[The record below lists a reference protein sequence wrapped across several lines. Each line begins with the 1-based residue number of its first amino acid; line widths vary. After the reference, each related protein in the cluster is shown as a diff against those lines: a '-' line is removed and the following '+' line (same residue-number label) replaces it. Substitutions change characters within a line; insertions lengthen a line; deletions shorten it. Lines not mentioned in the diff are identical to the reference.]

1 MDYKKLLEEYDCN
14 ACIVSV
20 DTYPDGTYGNILV
33 VDGNKHYKD
42 DIANFTGKPFVE
54 NTPYYFSFPKDL
66 NFEDFIY
73 RSAILKQ
80 NLHTYVNLYQIG
92 LWLEMYLLPLQSD
105 KENTGYCLYSYI
117 VTPKVSE
124 ENMSDISP
132 QTSSAVL
139 ATCIKLRGSKDF
151 KDKIKEVTADIR
163 GICGAKRC
171 CILTIDAE
179 NETCNVLG
187 DSAAPD
193 RLPFLT
199 TEEERL
205 EFYKLMLT
213 WEKTLAGSTC
223 IIVKN
228 TQDMNIIKERN
239 PEWYESLSAFNVD
252 SMVLFPLRY
261 NDNLLGYIWATNFEV
276 IDTVKIK
283 EVLELTT
290 YFIASEIAN
299 YQMLRRLEILGTIDL
314 MTGTLNR
321 NAMNNR
327 VSQFDSVKDDSIKT
341 IGVVFADLNGLK
353 MVNDHSGH
361 LEGDRFLKTVAAVL
375 RQVFVDDEIYRA
387 GGDEFMILT
396 INDTRVEFDEKL
408 RKIREVSESDNQRVN
423 LAVGSFFDDTDLDI
437 RKALHKADEDMYQ
450 DKQEYY
456 SRHPELRYR

>member
-1 MDYKKLLEEYDCN
+1 
-14 ACIVSV
+14 
-20 DTYPDGTYGNILV
+20 
-33 VDGNKHYKD
+33 
-42 DIANFTGKPFVE
+42 
-54 NTPYYFSFPKDL
+54 
-66 NFEDFIY
+66 
-73 RSAILKQ
+73 
-80 NLHTYVNLYQIG
+80 
-92 LWLEMYLLPLQSD
+92 
-105 KENTGYCLYSYI
+105 
-117 VTPKVSE
+117 
-124 ENMSDISP
+124 
-132 QTSSAVL
+132 
-139 ATCIKLRGSKDF
+139 
-151 KDKIKEVTADIR
+151 
-163 GICGAKRC
+163 
-171 CILTIDAE
+171 
-179 NETCNVLG
+179 
-187 DSAAPD
+187 
-193 RLPFLT
+193 
-199 TEEERL
+199 
-205 EFYKLMLT
+205 MLT
-213 WEKTLAGSTC
+213 WEDTLAGSTC

-228 TQDMNIIKERN
+228 EQDMNIIKERN

-252 SMVLFPLRY
+252 TMVLFPLRY
-261 NDNLLGYIWATNFEV
+261 NEKLLGYIWATNFEV

-327 VSQFDSVKDDSIKT
+327 VSQFDSIKDDSIKT

-353 MVNDHSGH
+353 MVNDNSGH

-456 SRHPELRYR
+456 ARHPELRYR